1 MARKKATPAP
11 QQTPSV
17 EDATRLLKQTISVE
31 DSILLKQ
38 AHNAEESVTSL
49 LKQAHSNL
57 MEVLEKIYKADAL
70 LTPASKG
77 TLNLDELNKVSRYLR
92 YLLASMIS
100 SLSAASYF
108 SKDAVEKTNM
118 ALRERQCKHEK
129 RRYEKP
135 VVVAV
140 RGNK

>member
-1 MARKKATPAP
+1 MESKKSTPAP
-11 QQTPSV
+11 QQAHSV

-38 AHNAEESVTSL
+38 AHNVEESVTSL

-57 MEVLEKIYKADAL
+57 MDVLAEIYKADAL
-70 LTPASKG
+70 LTTASKG

-92 YLLASMIS
+92 HLLSSMIS

-108 SKDAVEKTNM
+108 SKNAVKTTNM
-118 ALRERQCKHEK
+118 ALRESQHQVKK

-140 RGNK
+140 RGDK